1 MLRVKENNQFMKR
14 NSIKSVMSVAAVA
27 TATMMALTAC
37 GEKPQSVASS
47 EVTVESTSE
56 TATSEVATEEQAV
69 TGTGDLLM
77 ATETMHYSADDADG
91 VVTTHKYNEDGVEV
105 FTKKVDAA
113 NDMTTVTVNTLDKK
127 GNIVDTVSY
136 TNGVKSSEMVFTYDD
151 HDNLLTRADETGKV
165 FSESEYVYDDAGRIT
180 SETGYFYNGDEK
192 TQDHVT
198 EYTYDD
204 THDLAVKE
212 VVTNQYGVETTD
224 RDFDTLAADDEYIE
238 TVTTSTK
245 DSDEEDDVIVYHKR
259 VADDNTTYYLGE
271 GSEVTTE
278 YDEQGNV
285 TKQSGKDATM
295 GNFEQ
300 TFENGYDENG
310 NLVSVKTMYN
320 GDEGYTIEYTYDYQS
335 NLVYDP
341 AVDMMDVE
349 TADADA
355 DEAFGVDSEAVSEPA
370 ESDASADNDNAA
382 GGVNADIGTGDA
394 AVAESEAAS
403 EVEPAASVKPEK

>member
-1 MLRVKENNQFMKR
+1 MLRIKENKQFMKR
-14 NSIKSVMSVAAVA
+14 NSIKSMMSVAAVA
-27 TATMMALTAC
+27 TATMVALTAC

-47 EVTVESTSE
+47 EVTVEATSE
-56 TATSEVATEEQAV
+56 AATSEVATEEQAV
-69 TGTGDLLM
+69 TGTGELLM
-77 ATETMHYSADDADG
+77 ATETMRYSADDVDG

-105 FTKKVDAA
+105 FTKKVDTA
-113 NDMTTVTVNTLDKK
+113 NDMTTITVNTLDEN

-136 TNGVKSSEMVFTYDD
+136 TDGVKSSEMVFTYDD

-165 FSESEYVYDDAGRIT
+165 FSENEYVYDDAGRIT

-192 TQDHVT
+192 TQDHVI

-212 VVTNQYGVETTD
+212 VVTNQYGVETTE

-238 TVTTSTK
+238 TITTSTE
-245 DSDEEDDVIVYHKR
+245 DSEDDVIVYHKR
-259 VADDNTTYYLGE
+259 VADNNTTYYLGE

-278 YDEQGNV
+278 YDEHGNM
-285 TKQSGKDATM
+285 TKQSGKDAMM

-310 NLVSVKTMYN
+310 NLVSIKSMYN

-341 AVDMMDVE
+341 AVDMMDAE
-349 TADADA
+349 ASDADADA
-355 DEAFGVDSEAVSEPA
+355 ESEAVDSEP
-370 ESDASADNDNAA
+370 ADNDNAT

-394 AVAESEAAS
+394 EVAETTSDAAEAESE
-403 EVEPAASVKPEK
+403 VETAPSMKPEK

>member
-1 MLRVKENNQFMKR
+1 MKR
-14 NSIKSVMSVAAVA
+14 NSIKSMMSVAAVA

-47 EVTVESTSE
+47 EVTVEATSE
-56 TATSEVATEEQAV
+56 AATSEVATEEQAV
-69 TGTGDLLM
+69 TGTGELLM
-77 ATETMHYSADDADG
+77 ATETMRYSADDVDG

-105 FTKKVDAA
+105 FTKKVDTA
-113 NDMTTVTVNTLDKK
+113 NDMTTITVNTLDEN

-136 TNGVKSSEMVFTYDD
+136 TDGVKSSEMVFTYDD

-165 FSESEYVYDDAGRIT
+165 FSENEYVYDDAGRIT

-192 TQDHVT
+192 TQDHVI

-212 VVTNQYGVETTD
+212 VVTNQYGVETTE

-238 TVTTSTK
+238 TITTSTE
-245 DSDEEDDVIVYHKR
+245 DSEDDVIVYHKR
-259 VADDNTTYYLGE
+259 VADNNTTYYLGE

-278 YDEQGNV
+278 YDEHGNM
-285 TKQSGKDATM
+285 TKQSGKDAMM

-310 NLVSVKTMYN
+310 NLVSIKSMYN

-341 AVDMMDVE
+341 AVDMMDAE
-349 TADADA
+349 ASDANADAES
-355 DEAFGVDSEAVSEPA
+355 EAVDSEP
-370 ESDASADNDNAA
+370 ADNDNAT

-394 AVAESEAAS
+394 EVAETTSDAAEAESE
-403 EVEPAASVKPEK
+403 VETAPSMKPEK

>member
-1 MLRVKENNQFMKR
+1 MKR

-91 VVTTHKYNEDGVEV
+91 VMTTHKYNEDGVEV

-113 NDMTTVTVNTLDKK
+113 NDMTTITVNTLDEK

-136 TNGVKSSEMVFTYDD
+136 TNGVKSSEMVLTYDD

-224 RDFDTLAADDEYIE
+224 RDFDTMAADDEYVE
-238 TVTTSTK
+238 TVTTSTEG
-245 DSDEEDDVIVYHKR
+245 SEDDVIVYHKR

-278 YDEQGNV
+278 YDEHGNV

-320 GDEGYTIEYTYDYQS
+320 GDEGYTIDYTYDYQS

-341 AVDMMDVE
+341 AVDLMDVE
-349 TADADA
+349 VADADA
-355 DEAFGVDSEAVSEPA
+355 DEAFGVDSESEA
-370 ESDASADNDNAA
+370 ASESVESDASADNDNAA

-394 AVAESEAAS
+394 AVAESGAES
-403 EVEPAASVKPEK
+403 EVELAASMKPEK

>member
-1 MLRVKENNQFMKR
+1 MLRIKENKQFMKR
-14 NSIKSVMSVAAVA
+14 NSIKSMMSVAAVA

-47 EVTVESTSE
+47 EVTVEATSE
-56 TATSEVATEEQAV
+56 AATSEVATEEQAV
-69 TGTGDLLM
+69 TGTGELLM
-77 ATETMHYSADDADG
+77 ATETMRYSADDVDG

-105 FTKKVDAA
+105 FTKKVDTA
-113 NDMTTVTVNTLDKK
+113 NDMTTITVNTLDEN

-136 TNGVKSSEMVFTYDD
+136 TDGVKSSEMVFTYDD

-165 FSESEYVYDDAGRIT
+165 FSENEYVYDDAGRIT

-192 TQDHVT
+192 TQDHVI

-212 VVTNQYGVETTD
+212 VVTNQYGVETTE

-238 TVTTSTK
+238 TITTSTE
-245 DSDEEDDVIVYHKR
+245 DSEDDVIVYHKR
-259 VADDNTTYYLGE
+259 VADNNTTYYLGE

-278 YDEQGNV
+278 YDEHGNM
-285 TKQSGKDATM
+285 TKQSGKDAMM

-310 NLVSVKTMYN
+310 NLVSIKSMYN

-341 AVDMMDVE
+341 AVDMMDAE
-349 TADADA
+349 ASDADADA
-355 DEAFGVDSEAVSEPA
+355 ESEAVDSEP
-370 ESDASADNDNAA
+370 ADNDNAT

-394 AVAESEAAS
+394 EVAETTSDAAEAESE
-403 EVEPAASVKPEK
+403 VETAPSMKPEK

>member
-1 MLRVKENNQFMKR
+1 MLRIKENKQFMKR
-14 NSIKSVMSVAAVA
+14 NSIKSMMSVAAVA
-27 TATMMALTAC
+27 TATMVALTAC

-47 EVTVESTSE
+47 EVTVEATSE
-56 TATSEVATEEQAV
+56 AATSEAATSEVATEEEQAV
-69 TGTGDLLM
+69 TGTGELLM
-77 ATETMHYSADDADG
+77 ATETMRYSADDVDG

-105 FTKKVDAA
+105 FTKKVDTA
-113 NDMTTVTVNTLDKK
+113 NDMTTITVNTLDEN

-136 TNGVKSSEMVFTYDD
+136 TDGVKSSETVFTYDD

-165 FSESEYVYDDAGRIT
+165 FSENEYVYDDAGRIT
-180 SETGYFYNGDEK
+180 SETGYFYSGDEK
-192 TQDHVT
+192 TQDHVI

-212 VVTNQYGVETTD
+212 VVTNQYGVETTE

-238 TVTTSTK
+238 TITTSTE
-245 DSDEEDDVIVYHKR
+245 DSEDDVIVYHKR
-259 VADDNTTYYLGE
+259 VADDNTTYYLGQ

-278 YDEQGNV
+278 YDEHGNM
-285 TKQSGKDATM
+285 TKQSGKDALM

-310 NLVSVKTMYN
+310 NLVSIKSMYN

-349 TADADA
+349 TTDAD
-355 DEAFGVDSEAVSEPA
+355 SESEEEP
-370 ESDASADNDNAA
+370 ADNDNAT
-382 GGVNADIGTGDA
+382 GSVNADIGTGDA
-394 AVAESEAAS
+394 EVAETTSDAVEADS
-403 EVEPAASVKPEK
+403 EVETAPSMKPEK

>member
-27 TATMMALTAC
+27 TATMVALTAC

-91 VVTTHKYNEDGVEV
+91 VVTTHKYNEDGIEV

-113 NDMTTVTVNTLDKK
+113 NDMTTITVNTLDEK

-151 HDNLLTRADETGKV
+151 HDNILTRADETGKV

-204 THDLAVKE
+204 THDLAIKE
-212 VVTNQYGVETTD
+212 VVTNQNGVETTD
-224 RDFDTLAADDEYIE
+224 RDFDTLAADNEYVE
-238 TVTTSTK
+238 TVTTSTEG
-245 DSDEEDDVIVYHKR
+245 SEDEVIVYHKR

-278 YDEQGNV
+278 YDEHGNV
-285 TKQSGKDATM
+285 TKQSGKDAMM

-320 GDEGYTIEYTYDYQS
+320 GDEGYTIDYTYDYQS

-341 AVDMMDVE
+341 AVDIMDVE
-349 TADADA
+349 VAGADA
-355 DEAFGVDSEAVSEPA
+355 DEAFGVEPEDNA
-370 ESDASADNDNAA
+370 LSDASADNDNAA
-382 GGVNADIGTGDA
+382 GGVNADIGIGDA
-394 AVAESEAAS
+394 AVAETEVESEAA
-403 EVEPAASVKPEK
+403 PAPSMNPDMKPEK

>member
-1 MLRVKENNQFMKR
+1 MKR
-14 NSIKSVMSVAAVA
+14 NSIKSMMSVAAVA

-47 EVTVESTSE
+47 EVTVEATSE
-56 TATSEVATEEQAV
+56 AATSEVATEEQAV
-69 TGTGDLLM
+69 TGTGELLM
-77 ATETMHYSADDADG
+77 ATETMRYSADDVDG

-105 FTKKVDAA
+105 FTKKVDTA
-113 NDMTTVTVNTLDKK
+113 NDMTTITVNTLDEN

-136 TNGVKSSEMVFTYDD
+136 TDGVKSSEMVFTYDD

-165 FSESEYVYDDAGRIT
+165 FSENEYVYDDAGRIT

-192 TQDHVT
+192 TQDHVI

-212 VVTNQYGVETTD
+212 VVTNQYGVETTE

-238 TVTTSTK
+238 TITTSTE
-245 DSDEEDDVIVYHKR
+245 DSEDDVIVYHKR
-259 VADDNTTYYLGE
+259 VADNNTTYYLGE

-278 YDEQGNV
+278 YDEHGNM
-285 TKQSGKDATM
+285 TKQSGKDAMM

-310 NLVSVKTMYN
+310 NLVSIKSMYN

-341 AVDMMDVE
+341 AVDMMDAE
-349 TADADA
+349 ASDADA
-355 DEAFGVDSEAVSEPA
+355 DDESEAVDSEP
-370 ESDASADNDNAA
+370 ADNDNAT

-394 AVAESEAAS
+394 EVAETTSDAAEAESE
-403 EVEPAASVKPEK
+403 VETAPSMKPEK

>member
-1 MLRVKENNQFMKR
+1 MKR
-14 NSIKSVMSVAAVA
+14 NSIKSMVSVAAVA
-27 TATMMALTAC
+27 TATMVALTAC

-47 EVTVESTSE
+47 EVTVEATSE
-56 TATSEVATEEQAV
+56 AATSEAATSEVATEEQAV
-69 TGTGDLLM
+69 TGTGELLM
-77 ATETMHYSADDADG
+77 ATETMRYSADDVDG

-113 NDMTTVTVNTLDKK
+113 NDMTTITVNTLDEN

-136 TNGVKSSEMVFTYDD
+136 TDGEKSSEMVFTYDD

-165 FSESEYVYDDAGRIT
+165 FSENEYVYDDAGRIT

-192 TQDHVT
+192 TQDHVI

-212 VVTNQYGVETTD
+212 VVTNQYGVETTE

-238 TVTTSTK
+238 TITTSTE
-245 DSDEEDDVIVYHKR
+245 DSEEEDDVIVYHKR
-259 VADDNTTYYLGE
+259 VADNNTTYYLGE

-278 YDEQGNV
+278 YDEHGNM
-285 TKQSGKDATM
+285 TKQSGKDALM

-310 NLVSVKTMYN
+310 NLVSVKSMYN

-341 AVDMMDVE
+341 AVDMMDAE
-349 TADADA
+349 TT
-355 DEAFGVDSEAVSEPA
+355 E
-370 ESDASADNDNAA
+370 ADNDNAT

-394 AVAESEAAS
+394 EVAETTSDAVETES
-403 EVEPAASVKPEK
+403 EVETAPSMKPEK

>member
-1 MLRVKENNQFMKR
+1 MLRIKENKQFMKR
-14 NSIKSVMSVAAVA
+14 NSIKSMMSVAAVA

-47 EVTVESTSE
+47 EVTVEATSE
-56 TATSEVATEEQAV
+56 AATSEVATEEQAV
-69 TGTGDLLM
+69 TGTGELLM
-77 ATETMHYSADDADG
+77 ATETMRYSADDVDG

-113 NDMTTVTVNTLDKK
+113 NDMTTITVNTLDEN

-136 TNGVKSSEMVFTYDD
+136 TDGVKSSEMVFTYDD

-165 FSESEYVYDDAGRIT
+165 FSENEYVYDDAGRIT
-180 SETGYFYNGDEK
+180 SEAGYFYNGDEK
-192 TQDHVT
+192 TQDHVI

-212 VVTNQYGVETTD
+212 VVTNQYGVETTE

-238 TVTTSTK
+238 TITTSTE
-245 DSDEEDDVIVYHKR
+245 DSEDDVIVYHKR
-259 VADDNTTYYLGE
+259 VADNNTTYYLGE

-278 YDEQGNV
+278 YDEHGNM
-285 TKQSGKDATM
+285 TKQSGKDAMM

-310 NLVSVKTMYN
+310 NLVSIKSMYN

-341 AVDMMDVE
+341 AVDMMDAE
-349 TADADA
+349 ASDANAD
-355 DEAFGVDSEAVSEPA
+355 DESEAVDSEP
-370 ESDASADNDNAA
+370 ADNDNAT

-394 AVAESEAAS
+394 EVAETTSDAAEAESE
-403 EVEPAASVKPEK
+403 VETAPSMKPEK

>member
-1 MLRVKENNQFMKR
+1 MKR
-14 NSIKSVMSVAAVA
+14 NSIKSMMSVAAVA
-27 TATMMALTAC
+27 TATMVALTAC

-47 EVTVESTSE
+47 EVTVEATSE
-56 TATSEVATEEQAV
+56 AATSEVATEEQAV
-69 TGTGDLLM
+69 TGTGELLM
-77 ATETMHYSADDADG
+77 ATETMRYSADDVDG
-91 VVTTHKYNEDGVEV
+91 VVTTHKYNEDGIEV

-113 NDMTTVTVNTLDKK
+113 NDMTAITVNTLDEN

-136 TNGVKSSEMVFTYDD
+136 TDGVKSSETVFTYDD

-165 FSESEYVYDDAGRIT
+165 FSENEYVYDDAGRIT

-192 TQDHVT
+192 TQDHVI

-212 VVTNQYGVETTD
+212 VVTNQYGVETTE

-238 TVTTSTK
+238 TITTSTE
-245 DSDEEDDVIVYHKR
+245 DSEDDVIVYHKR
-259 VADDNTTYYLGE
+259 VADNNTTYYLGE

-278 YDEQGNV
+278 YDEHGNM
-285 TKQSGKDATM
+285 TKQSGKDALM

-310 NLVSVKTMYN
+310 NLVSIKSMYN

-341 AVDMMDVE
+341 AVDMMDDE
-349 TADADA
+349 TTD
-355 DEAFGVDSEAVSEPA
+355 
-370 ESDASADNDNAA
+370 ADNDNAT

-394 AVAESEAAS
+394 EVAETEADS
-403 EVEPAASVKPEK
+403 EVETAPSMKPEK

>member
-1 MLRVKENNQFMKR
+1 MKR

-56 TATSEVATEEQAV
+56 TATSEVAIEEQAV

-91 VVTTHKYNEDGVEV
+91 VVTTHKYNEDGIEV

-113 NDMTTVTVNTLDKK
+113 NDMTTITVNTLDEK

-180 SETGYFYNGDEK
+180 SETGYFYSGDEK

-198 EYTYDD
+198 EYTYDG

-224 RDFDTLAADDEYIE
+224 RDFDTLAEDDEYIE
-238 TVTTSTK
+238 TVTTSTEG
-245 DSDEEDDVIVYHKR
+245 SEDDVIVYHKR
-259 VADDNTTYYLGE
+259 VADDNITYYLGE

-278 YDEQGNV
+278 YDEHGNV

-320 GDEGYTIEYTYDYQS
+320 GDEGYTIDYTYDYQS

-349 TADADA
+349 VADADA

-370 ESDASADNDNAA
+370 ESDVSADNDNAA

-394 AVAESEAAS
+394 AVAESE
-403 EVEPAASVKPEK
+403 VEPAASMKPEK

>member
-1 MLRVKENNQFMKR
+1 M
-14 NSIKSVMSVAAVA
+14 MSVAAVA
-27 TATMMALTAC
+27 TATMVALTAC

-47 EVTVESTSE
+47 EVTVEATSE
-56 TATSEVATEEQAV
+56 AATSEVATEEQAV
-69 TGTGDLLM
+69 TGTGELLM
-77 ATETMHYSADDADG
+77 ATETMRYSADDVDG

-113 NDMTTVTVNTLDKK
+113 NDMTTITVNTLDEN

-136 TNGVKSSEMVFTYDD
+136 TDGVKSSEMVFTYDD

-165 FSESEYVYDDAGRIT
+165 FSENEYVYDDAGRIT

-192 TQDHVT
+192 TQDHVI

-212 VVTNQYGVETTD
+212 VVTNQYGVETTE

-238 TVTTSTK
+238 TITTSTE
-245 DSDEEDDVIVYHKR
+245 DSEDDVIVYHKR
-259 VADDNTTYYLGE
+259 VADNNTTYYLGE

-278 YDEQGNV
+278 YDEHGNM
-285 TKQSGKDATM
+285 TKQSGKDALM

-310 NLVSVKTMYN
+310 NLVSIKSMYN

-341 AVDMMDVE
+341 AVDMMDAE
-349 TADADA
+349 ASDADADA
-355 DEAFGVDSEAVSEPA
+355 ESEAVDSEP
-370 ESDASADNDNAA
+370 ADNDNAT

-394 AVAESEAAS
+394 EVAETTSDAAEAESE
-403 EVEPAASVKPEK
+403 VETAPSMKPEK

>member
-1 MLRVKENNQFMKR
+1 MLRIKENKQFMKR
-14 NSIKSVMSVAAVA
+14 NSIKSMMSVAAVA
-27 TATMMALTAC
+27 TATMVALTAC

-47 EVTVESTSE
+47 EVTVEATSE
-56 TATSEVATEEQAV
+56 AATSEVATSEVATEEQAV
-69 TGTGDLLM
+69 TGTGELLM
-77 ATETMHYSADDADG
+77 ATETMRYSADDVDG
-91 VVTTHKYNEDGVEV
+91 VVTTHKYNEDDVEV

-113 NDMTTVTVNTLDKK
+113 NDMTTITVNTLDEN

-136 TNGVKSSEMVFTYDD
+136 TDGEKSSEMVFTYDD
-151 HDNLLTRADETGKV
+151 HDSLLTRADETGKV
-165 FSESEYVYDDAGRIT
+165 FSENEYVYDDAGRIT

-192 TQDHVT
+192 TQDHVI

-212 VVTNQYGVETTD
+212 VVTNQYGVETTE

-238 TVTTSTK
+238 TITTSTE
-245 DSDEEDDVIVYHKR
+245 DSEDDVIVYHKR
-259 VADDNTTYYLGE
+259 VADNNTTYYLGE

-278 YDEQGNV
+278 YDEHGNM
-285 TKQSGKDATM
+285 TKQSGKDALM

-310 NLVSVKTMYN
+310 NLVSIKSMYN

-341 AVDMMDVE
+341 AVDMMDAE
-349 TADADA
+349 TTDADA
-355 DEAFGVDSEAVSEPA
+355 DEETASEVASEPVESEAE
-370 ESDASADNDNAA
+370 
-382 GGVNADIGTGDA
+382 
-394 AVAESEAAS
+394 AESE
-403 EVEPAASVKPEK
+403 VETAPSMKPEK

>member
-1 MLRVKENNQFMKR
+1 MLRIKENKQFMKR
-14 NSIKSVMSVAAVA
+14 NSIKSMMSVAAVA
-27 TATMMALTAC
+27 TATMVALTAC

-47 EVTVESTSE
+47 EVTVEATSE
-56 TATSEVATEEQAV
+56 AATSEVATEEQAV
-69 TGTGDLLM
+69 TGTGELLM
-77 ATETMHYSADDADG
+77 ATETMRYSADDVDG
-91 VVTTHKYNEDGVEV
+91 IVTTHKYNEDGVEV

-113 NDMTTVTVNTLDKK
+113 NDMTTITVNTLDEN

-136 TNGVKSSEMVFTYDD
+136 TDGEKSSEMVFTYDD

-165 FSESEYVYDDAGRIT
+165 FSENEYVYDDAGRIT

-192 TQDHVT
+192 TQDHVI

-212 VVTNQYGVETTD
+212 VVTNQYGVETTE

-238 TVTTSTK
+238 TITTTTE
-245 DSDEEDDVIVYHKR
+245 DSEEDDVIVYHKR

-278 YDEQGNV
+278 YDEHGNM
-285 TKQSGKDATM
+285 TKQSGKDALM

-310 NLVSVKTMYN
+310 NLVSIKSMYN

-341 AVDMMDVE
+341 AVDMVDAE
-349 TADADA
+349 TTDADSES
-355 DEAFGVDSEAVSEPA
+355 EAVDSEP
-370 ESDASADNDNAA
+370 ADNDNAT

-394 AVAESEAAS
+394 EVAETTSDAVEADS
-403 EVEPAASVKPEK
+403 EVETAPSMKPEK

>member
-1 MLRVKENNQFMKR
+1 MKR
-14 NSIKSVMSVAAVA
+14 NSIKSMMSVAAVA
-27 TATMMALTAC
+27 TATMVALTAC

-47 EVTVESTSE
+47 EVTVEATSE
-56 TATSEVATEEQAV
+56 AATSEVATEEQAV
-69 TGTGDLLM
+69 TGTGELLM
-77 ATETMHYSADDADG
+77 ATETMRYSADDVDG

-113 NDMTTVTVNTLDKK
+113 NDMTTITVNTLDEN

-136 TNGVKSSEMVFTYDD
+136 TDGVKSSEMVFTYDD

-165 FSESEYVYDDAGRIT
+165 FSENEYVYDDAGRIT

-192 TQDHVT
+192 TQDHVI

-212 VVTNQYGVETTD
+212 VVTNQYGVETTE

-238 TVTTSTK
+238 TITTSTE
-245 DSDEEDDVIVYHKR
+245 DSEDDVIVYHKR
-259 VADDNTTYYLGE
+259 VADNNTTYYLGE

-278 YDEQGNV
+278 YDEHGNM
-285 TKQSGKDATM
+285 TKQSGKDALM

-310 NLVSVKTMYN
+310 NLVSIKSMYN

-341 AVDMMDVE
+341 AVDMMDAE
-349 TADADA
+349 ASDADADA
-355 DEAFGVDSEAVSEPA
+355 ESEAVDSEP
-370 ESDASADNDNAA
+370 ADNDNAT

-394 AVAESEAAS
+394 EVAETTSDAAEAESE
-403 EVEPAASVKPEK
+403 VETAPSMKPEK

>member
-1 MLRVKENNQFMKR
+1 MKR
-14 NSIKSVMSVAAVA
+14 NSIKSMMSVAAVA

-47 EVTVESTSE
+47 EVTVEATSE
-56 TATSEVATEEQAV
+56 AATSEVATEEQAV
-69 TGTGDLLM
+69 TGTGELLM
-77 ATETMHYSADDADG
+77 ATETMRYSADDVDG

-105 FTKKVDAA
+105 FTKKVDTA
-113 NDMTTVTVNTLDKK
+113 NDMTTITVNTLDEN
-127 GNIVDTVSY
+127 GNIIDTVSY
-136 TNGVKSSEMVFTYDD
+136 TDGVKSSEMVFTYDD

-165 FSESEYVYDDAGRIT
+165 FSENEYVYDDAGRIT

-192 TQDHVT
+192 TQDHVIG
-198 EYTYDD
+198 YTYDD

-212 VVTNQYGVETTD
+212 VVTNQYGVETTE

-238 TVTTSTK
+238 TITTSTE
-245 DSDEEDDVIVYHKR
+245 DSEDDVIVYHKR
-259 VADDNTTYYLGE
+259 VADNNTTYYLGE

-278 YDEQGNV
+278 YDEHGNM
-285 TKQSGKDATM
+285 TKQSGKDAMM

-310 NLVSVKTMYN
+310 NLVSIKSMYN

-341 AVDMMDVE
+341 AVDMMDAE
-349 TADADA
+349 ASDADADA
-355 DEAFGVDSEAVSEPA
+355 ESEAVDSEP
-370 ESDASADNDNAA
+370 ADNDNAT

-394 AVAESEAAS
+394 EVAETTSDAAEAESE
-403 EVEPAASVKPEK
+403 VETAPSMKPEK